1 MAKSLD
7 QVMQVLPAE
16 RREKIEQRAT
26 ALIEQQLTLQALRKQ
41 LNLTQEALATLM
53 HTNQA
58 NVSKVEKRTDM
69 LISTLRSYIEA
80 MGGSLELVARLPGR
94 EPVALDGFSDLN
106 IDTPRQ

>member
-1 MAKSLD
+1 MPKTLD
-7 QVMQVLPAE
+7 QAMQVLPAE

-41 LNLTQEALATLM
+41 LNLTQETLATLM